1 MTAERVVEA
10 ERIKTKIEKL
20 HREYS
25 GTCVVP
31 EDGEESA
38 KFVAVVYNEL
48 TPEERQFRMIHGMA
62 TGQPQSPG
70 IQANAYSNSMQQ
82 LPIFAPQRPPQI
94 NSRDWKLAVVNNP
107 DPNNYVP
114 TTIVGAVALQGRLS
128 NQQNR
133 AKEYANN
140 IVLVQKNL
148 EFIRQ
153 RETLA
158 RQDLMEKDRQYAA
171 LRRRLLDLMTRVEV
185 ARCLNKP
192 LQADEH
198 RVIQRLSVLLDQVER
213 LRSAFATLQDQAKMQ
228 SLSCTSSD
236 ALVNADSSLQSD
248 ALGVNDQQLLEI
260 LTEQRRK
267 LEKMNE
273 TARKD
278 LRDLG
283 LIGRRVVSTIPSS
296 I

>member
-236 ALVNADSSLQSD
+236 TLVNVDSSLRSD

>member
-158 RQDLMEKDRQYAA
+158 RQDLMEK
-171 LRRRLLDLMTRVEV
+171 
-185 ARCLNKP
+185 
-192 LQADEH
+192 H
-198 RVIQRLSVLLDQVER
+198 
-213 LRSAFATLQDQAKMQ
+213 
-228 SLSCTSSD
+228 
-236 ALVNADSSLQSD
+236 
-248 ALGVNDQQLLEI
+248 
-260 LTEQRRK
+260 
-267 LEKMNE
+267 NE
-273 TARKD
+273 
-278 LRDLG
+278 
-283 LIGRRVVSTIPSS
+283 
-296 I
+296 